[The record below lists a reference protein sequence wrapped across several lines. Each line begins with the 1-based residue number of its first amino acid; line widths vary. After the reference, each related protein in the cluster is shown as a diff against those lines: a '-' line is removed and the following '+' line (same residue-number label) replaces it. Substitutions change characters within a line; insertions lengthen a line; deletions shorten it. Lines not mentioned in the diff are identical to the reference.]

1 MRSRLD
7 LEASSWRNRR
17 RKMKRIGAVLVAL
30 IALGSAT
37 TASAGVLRVGTYR
50 GIRGQYE
57 SIQAAVDAARPGDW
71 ILVGP
76 GDYKTAS
83 SRAPAG
89 RSDTAA
95 GVLMTTP
102 RVYLRGMNRNTVIV
116 DGTKSGPACS
126 RAKRDQNLGPRGKGG
141 TQGLNGIMVWK
152 AADVWVQNLTACNF
166 LSGKGDAGNEIWWNG
181 GDGSGK
187 IGGHGYYGSYLSATS
202 TFYRPNDTPA
212 AYGIFSSNWSGG
224 TWYQTYAS
232 NFSDSGYYIG
242 ACQQRCDQTI
252 SRAHGEFSALGYSG
266 TNSGGRLVVKNSEFN
281 DNQDGFDTDSE
292 NGDAPSPQNGA
303 CPNNGVSAI
312 THTHSCWVLMNNYIH
327 DNNNANVPEVGQAGS
342 TPLGVGLS
350 LSGAHNDTVMRNRI
364 VRNNAWGVLIQ
375 VQQGE
380 GGRPCIGGTLHFNV
394 LGILTLPCLFDGFG
408 NAILKNSFADNGSY
422 GHPTNGDIAALN
434 FESGNP
440 TSCYRGNANPAGLTT
455 SPTGLEQTYPAC
467 TGAAAPANPNV
478 PLVEEILCGNE
489 GALVGV
495 AIACPGG
502 KPYPKPTRVVM
513 HPLPARLATMP
524 DPCAGVP
531 SNPWCGAAPSPPP
544 PPSGGLG

>member
-1 MRSRLD
+1 
-7 LEASSWRNRR
+7 
-17 RKMKRIGAVLVAL
+17 MKRIAVVVVAL
-30 IALGSAT
+30 AALGAT
-37 TASAGVLRVGTYR
+37 TAASAGVLRVGTYR

-71 ILVGP
+71 ILIGP
-76 GDYKTAS
+76 GDHKATS

-89 RSDTAA
+89 RSDTPA

-126 RAKRDQNLGPRGKGG
+126 RAKRDQNLGPHGKGG
-141 TQGLNGIMVWK
+141 AQGLNGIMVWK
-152 AADVWVQNLTACNF
+152 AANVWVQNLTACNF

-181 GDGSGK
+181 GNRSGK
-187 IGGHGYYGSYLSATS
+187 IGGHGYNGSYLNTTN
-202 TFYRPNDTPA
+202 TFYRRGHTPA
-212 AYGIFSSNWSGG
+212 QYGIFSSNWSGG
-224 TWYQTYAS
+224 TWSQTYAS
-232 NFSDSGYYIG
+232 NFSDAGYYIG

-252 SRAHGEFSALGYSG
+252 SRAHAEFNAVGYSG
-266 TNSGGRLVVKNSEFN
+266 TNSGGQLVIKNSEFN

-292 NGDAPSPQNGA
+292 NGDSPSPQNGA

-312 THTHSCWVLMNNYIH
+312 THTRSCWVLMNNYIH
-327 DNNNANVPEVGQAGS
+327 DNNNPNVPTVGQAGS

-350 LSGAHNDTVMRNRI
+350 LSGARNDTVMHNRI

-380 GGRPCIGGTLHFNV
+380 GGRPCTGGTLHFNV
-394 LGILTLPCLFDGFG
+394 LGILTLPCLFDGWG
-408 NAILKNSFADNGSY
+408 AAILKNSFADNGSF
-422 GHPTNGDIAALN
+422 GHQTNGDIAVVN
-434 FESGNP
+434 FEDGHP
-440 TSCYRGNANPAGLTT
+440 RSCYRGNTNPAGLTT
-455 SPTGLEQTYPAC
+455 SPAGLEQTYPAC

-489 GALVGV
+489 GALVKV
-495 AIACPGG
+495 SIPCPGG
-502 KPYPKPTRVVM
+502 KPYPSRTHVTM
-513 HPLPARLATMP
+513 HPLPAHLATMP

-531 SNPWCGAAPSPPP
+531 ANPWCRSAPPP

>member
-1 MRSRLD
+1 
-7 LEASSWRNRR
+7 
-17 RKMKRIGAVLVAL
+17 MKRIAVVLVAL
-30 IALGSAT
+30 AVLGA
-37 TASAGVLRVGTYR
+37 ASAAGARVLLVGTYR
-50 GIRGQYE
+50 GIRGQYA

-76 GDYKTAS
+76 GDYKTTS

-89 RSDTAA
+89 RADTPT
-95 GVLMTTP
+95 GVLITTP

-126 RAKRDQNLGPRGKGG
+126 RAQVDQNLGPRGKGG
-141 TQGLNGIMVWK
+141 ARGLNGIMVWK
-152 AADVWVQNLTACNF
+152 AAGVWVQNLTACNF

-212 AYGIFSSNWSGG
+212 QYGIFSSDWTGG
-224 TWYQTYAS
+224 TWSDTYAS

-242 ACQQRCDQTI
+242 ACQQLCDQAI
-252 SRAHGEFSALGYSG
+252 NRAHGEFNALGYSG
-266 TNSGGRLVVKNSEFN
+266 TNSGGQIVIKNSEFN

-303 CPNNGVSAI
+303 CPHNAISPI

-327 DNNNANVPEVGQAGS
+327 DNNNRSVPEVGQAGA

-350 LSGAHNDTVMRNRI
+350 LSGARNDTVMHNRI

-380 GGRPCIGGTLHFNV
+380 GGPPCIGGKLNFSLFGITLA
-394 LGILTLPCLFDGFG
+394 CLFDNWG
-408 NAILKNSFADNGSY
+408 NAIHNNAFANNGSY
-422 GHPTNGDIAALN
+422 GHATNGDIAAFNFLN
-434 FESGNP
+434 GNP
-440 TSCYRGNANPAGLTT
+440 TNCYSGNTNPAGLTT
-455 SPTGLEQTYPAC
+455 SPDDLEQTHSVC
-467 TGAAAPANPNV
+467 TGAGAPANVNA

-489 GALVGV
+489 GSLVGGS
-495 AIACPGG
+495 IACPGG
-502 KPYPKPTRVVM
+502 KPYPSPAQVVM
-513 HPLPARLATMP
+513 HPLPKRLATMP
-524 DPCAGVP
+524 DPCADVP
-531 SNPWCGAAPSPPP
+531 VNPWCPAPP
-544 PPSGGLG
+544 PPSPPGGLG